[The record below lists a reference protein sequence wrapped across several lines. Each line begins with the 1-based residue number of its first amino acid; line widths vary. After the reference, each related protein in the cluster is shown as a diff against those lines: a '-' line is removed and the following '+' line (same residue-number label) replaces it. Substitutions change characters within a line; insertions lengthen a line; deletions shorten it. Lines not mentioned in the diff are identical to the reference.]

1 MAVVP
6 DALTLGSAVADA
18 ALIVGGIGPVTS
30 AGEMV
35 ATSVGA
41 GILLGGFVAGVSGT
55 LRRWTRRRR
64 DEAVVRL
71 GYFGGI
77 WMAFAVVGETIL
89 R

>member
-1 MAVVP
+1 MAAVP
-6 DALTLGSAVADA
+6 DVLTLSSAA
-18 ALIVGGIGPVTS
+18 AEAAFLVGGVGPVTS

-41 GILLGGFVAGVSGT
+41 GILLGGFVGGVSGT
-55 LRRWTRRRR
+55 LRCWTRRRR

-77 WMAFAVVGETIL
+77 WMALAVVGETVL